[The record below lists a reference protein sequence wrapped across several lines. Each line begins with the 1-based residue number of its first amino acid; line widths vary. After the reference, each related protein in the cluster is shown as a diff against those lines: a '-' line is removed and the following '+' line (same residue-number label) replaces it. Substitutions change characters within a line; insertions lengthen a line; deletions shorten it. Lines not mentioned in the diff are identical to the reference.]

1 MPCMMI
7 GVPSAHI
14 VVDVAVRSELCFLG
28 RADALQPFQEQE
40 QQGPGSPFWITARSW
55 MYVKYFLLAVLLA
68 RVERNA
74 FFSLLWD
81 LALEVHARRA

>member
-1 MPCMMI
+1 
-7 GVPSAHI
+7 
-14 VVDVAVRSELCFLG
+14 
-28 RADALQPFQEQE
+28 
-40 QQGPGSPFWITARSW
+40 